1 MSHLLNVLLDGFPKE
16 YLGYPINTDFRIG
29 IMLSLLLEDDTIDD
43 EELRLMHALTLLYKD
58 KVPEDMGIA
67 MSGLYWFLSC
77 GKSEIYY
84 DEDEDNDDSSD
95 KSIDFN
101 VDHLDIWAAFYK
113 LGVDLEQVNMHW
125 FKFCSLLGSLGDCA
139 LSQKAQYRTVDLSDM
154 TGETKK
160 YYAKLKRKY
169 KVRKLISKEEY
180 DAKLKE
186 IESTYG
192 SYYMKLRELNKK

>member
-16 YLGYPINTDFRIG
+16 YQGYPINTDFRIG
-29 IMLSLLLEDDTIDD
+29 IILSLLLEDDTIDD

-58 KVPEDMGIA
+58 KVPEDIGVA

-113 LGVDLEQVNMHW
+113 LGVDLEQTNMHW

-154 TGETKK
+154 TGETRK

-169 KVRKLISKEEY
+169 KVRKLISKEEH

>member
-16 YLGYPINTDFRIG
+16 YQGYPINTDFRIG

-58 KVPEDMGIA
+58 KVPEDINTA

-113 LGVDLEQVNMHW
+113 LGVDLEQSNMHW

-154 TGETKK
+154 TGETRK

-169 KVRKLISKEEY
+169 KVRKLISKEEH

-186 IESTYG
+186 IETTYG

>member
-1 MSHLLNVLLDGFPKE
+1 MSHLLNVLLDGFPTSYK
-16 YLGYPINTDFRIG
+16 GYPMNTDFRIG
-29 IMLSLLLEDDTIDD
+29 IMLSLLLEDDTVDD
-43 EELRLMHALTLLYKD
+43 EELRLAHALTLLYKD
-58 KVPEDMGIA
+58 KVPDDIHIA
-67 MSGLYWFLSC
+67 VDGLYWFLSC
-77 GKSEIYY
+77 GRTEIYY
-84 DEDEDNDDSSD
+84 DEDEDNDDSLD
-95 KSIDFN
+95 KAIDFN

-113 LGVDLEQVNMHW
+113 LGVDLEKTNMHW

-154 TGETKK
+154 TGETRK
-160 YYAKLKRKY
+160 YYTKLKRKY
-169 KVRKLISKEEY
+169 KVRKLISKEEH

>member
-16 YLGYPINTDFRIG
+16 YQGYPINTDFRIG
-29 IMLSLLLEDDTIDD
+29 IILSLLLEDDTIDD

-58 KVPEDMGIA
+58 KVPEDIGVA

-84 DEDEDNDDSSD
+84 DEDEDNDDSTD

-113 LGVDLEQVNMHW
+113 LGVDLEQTNMHW

-154 TGETKK
+154 TGETRK

-169 KVRKLISKEEY
+169 KVRKLISKEEH

>member
-16 YLGYPINTDFRIG
+16 YQGYPINTDFRIG

-58 KVPEDMGIA
+58 KVPEDINLA

-113 LGVDLEQVNMHW
+113 LGVDLEQTNMHW

-154 TGETKK
+154 TGETRK

-169 KVRKLISKEEY
+169 KVRKLISKEEH

>member
-16 YLGYPINTDFRIG
+16 YQGYPINTDFRIG
-29 IMLSLLLEDDTIDD
+29 IILSLLLEDDTIDD
-43 EELRLMHALTLLYKD
+43 EELRLIHALTLLYKD
-58 KVPEDMGIA
+58 KVPEDIGIA
-67 MSGLYWFLSC
+67 VSGLYWFLSC

-113 LGVDLEQVNMHW
+113 LGVDLEHTNMHW

-154 TGETKK
+154 TGETRK

-169 KVRKLISKEEY
+169 KVRKLISKEEH